1 MPTVANERQELSRSI
16 ILFLVFALWLLA
28 ILCPLLLK
36 LPRTISPVLNRL
48 IPCFQLALVIFLV
61 VTAIAIGKIFVRWS
75 RLAIPNWLTHICIC
89 AGIGIV
95 VLIYLTLLLGALHL
109 LWTWSFLAI
118 LLGALLIVLLEIP
131 ELVEQG
137 IKEWKAHRPRV
148 QPVDVLLLV
157 LLAVVLIPPFFS
169 ALVPPYS
176 WDAQVYHLT
185 IPKLYLLHHGIHHIP
200 LNIYSNMPLNIDMLF
215 LLGMGAGNDVVAKLL
230 HYVLGLLVCVAL
242 YGFSRQYFVERVGLL
257 ASLLFVVHP
266 MVNYEFGVA
275 FVDVG
280 MGFFFVLM
288 VWSFIELL
296 RSGQTQWAVIMGLF
310 GGALLGSKYTG
321 ALGVLSVLVTFLVIL
336 GVTKVRSRKENEGM
350 LIAEATIQRRWILTG
365 AFLLVSVFLALP
377 WLIKNI
383 VYTGNPVYPLLY
395 GLFGGREWT
404 GTMAQ
409 QLIDWQRNIGQGRT
423 ILDYLLLPWRV
434 FVESGPEY
442 RHFAGKLSPIAF
454 ITLPLAFLVLRRNQ
468 LIRILL
474 GIFAIFFILWALG
487 AQQVRFLIPGLPLL
501 GIIAAVGI
509 ERVRDRGLRVL
520 YGLLI
525 ALVVIISVMTLAWQR
540 DEPIAPTIADHLKVI
555 VGEETRDAFLRPR
568 VRSYGC
574 FRHLDAIASPG
585 DRIILLFENMGY
597 YCNFPYLADGMFEA
611 SYFVDLAVRCETPE
625 AFADALRALD
635 VSYVLVNTFIYR
647 DVLGSL
653 PLFQNPALNA
663 RYEKGLNIISQFLH
677 NFLQPVYSEYGSVIY
692 QWKLDRSPASD
703 MNERVTD

>member
-1 MPTVANERQELSRSI
+1 M
-16 ILFLVFALWLLA
+16 
-28 ILCPLLLK
+28 
-36 LPRTISPVLNRL
+36 
-48 IPCFQLALVIFLV
+48 
-61 VTAIAIGKIFVRWS
+61 
-75 RLAIPNWLTHICIC
+75 
-89 AGIGIV
+89 V

-109 LWTWSFLAI
+109 LWTWSFFAI
-118 LLGALLIVLLEIP
+118 LLGGLFIVLLEIP

-137 IKEWKAHRPRV
+137 IEEWKAHRPRV
-148 QPVDVLLLV
+148 QPVDTLLLV
-157 LLAVVLIPPFFS
+157 LLAVALMPPFFS

-185 IPKLYLLHHGIHHIP
+185 IPKLYLLDHGIHYIP

-266 MVNYEFGVA
+266 MVNYEFGIA
-275 FVDVG
+275 FIDVG

-296 RSGQTQWAVIMGLF
+296 RGGQTQWAVIMGLF

-321 ALGVLSVLVTFLVIL
+321 TLGVLSVLVTFLVIL
-336 GVTKVRSRKENEGM
+336 GVTKVRSGKKNEGI
-350 LIAEATIQRRWILTG
+350 LIAEATIQRKWILTG
-365 AFLLVSVFLALP
+365 AFLLVSAVLVLP
-377 WLIKNI
+377 WLIKSLI
-383 VYTGNPVYPLLY
+383 YTGNPVYPLLY
-395 GLFGGREWT
+395 GLFDGREWT
-404 GTMAQ
+404 ATMAQ
-409 QLIDWQRNIGQGRT
+409 QLIDWQHNIGQGRNVV
-423 ILDYLLLPWRV
+423 DYLLLPWRV
-434 FVESGPEY
+434 FMESGPGY
-442 RHFAGKLSPIAF
+442 LHFAGKLSSLPF
-454 ITLPLAFLVLRRNQ
+454 VTLPLAFLVVWRNQ
-468 LIRILL
+468 SIRILL

-509 ERVRDRGLRVL
+509 EWVRDRGLRVL

-525 ALVVIISVMTLAWQR
+525 ALIVIISVMTLAWQR
-540 DEPIAPTIADHLKVI
+540 EEPIAPTMHDHLRVI
-555 VGEETRDAFLRPR
+555 LGEETRDAFLRPR

-574 FRHLDAIASPG
+574 FRHLDTIASPG
-585 DRIILLFENMGY
+585 DRILFLFENMGY

-611 SYFVDLAVRCETPE
+611 SYFVDLAVRCGTPE
-625 AFADALRALD
+625 AFADALHALG
-635 VSYVLVNTFIYR
+635 VSYVLVNTFVYR
-647 DVLGSL
+647 DVLSGL
-653 PLFQNPALNA
+653 PLLRDPALNA

-692 QWKLDRSPASD
+692 QWKPGRSPASH